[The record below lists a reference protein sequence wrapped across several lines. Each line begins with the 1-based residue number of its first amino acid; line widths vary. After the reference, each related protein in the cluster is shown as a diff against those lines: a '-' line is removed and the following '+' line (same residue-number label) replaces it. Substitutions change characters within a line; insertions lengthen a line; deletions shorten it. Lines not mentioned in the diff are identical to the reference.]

1 LYVCISAL
9 FALPT
14 SSASPNVPNHTST
27 PLRPPAHTSCHQRCA
42 LCIETV
48 IWSSLDLCRLPPR
61 PPDYTHISTTTLYV
75 SCRRR
80 PHDLHLYLS
89 RALDQTPLHHLIHLF
104 PPLQARVPSCA
115 LPKRAPPSLPSR
127 RRRTISHSRR
137 SEERPPLAQRPS
149 PRRPGQTRPLPV

>member
-1 LYVCISAL
+1 VRAVAKAVMMGRIGARNELTGVDAVNTAAMSDMVPEKRPRTPLSPQGGEPTLLCMSAY
-9 FALPT
+9 LP
-14 SSASPNVPNHTST
+14 SLRFPHLPSHPMFPNQTST

-80 PHDLHLYLS
+80 PHDLHPYGRTS
-89 RALDQTPLHHLIHLF
+89 RVRLI
-104 PPLQARVPSCA
+104 
-115 LPKRAPPSLPSR
+115 KRLA
-127 RRRTISHSRR
+127 TI
-137 SEERPPLAQRPS
+137 
-149 PRRPGQTRPLPV
+149 

>member
-1 LYVCISAL
+1 VRAVAKMVVMNGRIGARNELRDVDVVNTAAMSDMVPEKRPRTSLSPQRGQPTLLCMSAY
-9 FALPT
+9 LP
-14 SSASPNVPNHTST
+14 SLRFPHLPSHPMFPNQTST

-80 PHDLHLYLS
+80 PHDLHLYRRYSRVGLFKRLS
-89 RALDQTPLHHLIHLF
+89 
-104 PPLQARVPSCA
+104 
-115 LPKRAPPSLPSR
+115 
-127 RRRTISHSRR
+127 TI
-137 SEERPPLAQRPS
+137 
-149 PRRPGQTRPLPV
+149 